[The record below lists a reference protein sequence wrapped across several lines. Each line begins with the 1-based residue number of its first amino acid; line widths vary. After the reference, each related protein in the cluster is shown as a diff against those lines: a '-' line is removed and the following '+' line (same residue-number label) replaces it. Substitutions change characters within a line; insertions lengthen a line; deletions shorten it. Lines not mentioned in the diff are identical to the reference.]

1 MKRKIASTIGPLR
14 WFFCT
19 LLFAAAVV
27 AIIATIGPVGAVSGV
42 AGTNQKSAV
51 SKIAPWVLEHTA
63 NGRQA
68 EFLVVLADQTDLS
81 AAKAL
86 PTKKEKGRFVRDALW
101 QKAQQTQQPLFQMLR
116 ARGVPYR
123 SFYIVNMIWVKGDY
137 ALALALAARPDVA
150 RIDGNP
156 VIHNVQNPLP
166 VTEVV
171 SSSPAVV
178 QTIEPGIS
186 YLHAPQVWAQGFTGQ
201 GIVVAGADT
210 GYRWTHNALKN
221 HYRGWDGVTANH
233 NYNWHDSIHSGG
245 GICGAD
251 SSAPC
256 DDNGHGSHTM
266 GTTVGDDGA
275 GNQIGMAP
283 GAKWIGCRNMD
294 QGDGTPASYMECFE
308 FFLAPYPVGGT
319 PAQGDPSKAPD
330 ITTNSWSCPT
340 SEGCSASTL
349 QAGVEAQRDA
359 GIMMV
364 VAAQNS
370 GPSCS
375 TVTDPP
381 GIYEAAYSVGALTTG
396 TDTIASFSSRGP
408 ITADGSNRMKPDI
421 SAPGTNTRSASNG
434 SDSSYAS
441 LSGTSMAT
449 PHVAGAVALLWSER
463 PSLRHDIAM
472 TRSVLNDSA
481 THISFTACSSSGSP
495 NNTYGYG
502 RLDVLAAVN
511 HLLLT
516 GAVSRK
522 VHGAAGTFDIP
533 IPLTSDPDIA
543 SAVECRSSGGN
554 HTIVFTFDNN
564 MMSGNASVTSGTG
577 SVSGSPTFSA
587 NTMTVNLTGVADAQ
601 KIIVTLT
608 GATDTLAQVLPNT
621 AVSLNILAG
630 DTSGNKSVNATD
642 VSQTKLQSGA
652 AVNAA
657 NFREDV
663 VVSGSINATDVSL
676 VKSQSGSSVP

>member
-14 WFFCT
+14 WLLCT
-19 LLFAAAVV
+19 LLFTAAAV
-27 AIIATIGPVGAVSGV
+27 ALIATIGPVGAVSRV
-42 AGTNQKSAV
+42 AGANQKSAI
-51 SKIAPWVLEHTA
+51 SKIAPWVFEHTA
-63 NGRQA
+63 NGAQA
-68 EFLVVLADQTDLS
+68 EFLVILADQTDLS
-81 AAKAL
+81 AARAL
-86 PTKKEKGRFVRDALW
+86 PTKKQKGQFVRDALW
-101 QKAQQTQQPLFQMLR
+101 QKAQGTQQPILQVLR
-116 ARGVPYR
+116 ARGVSYR

-137 ALALALAARPDVA
+137 DLALELAARSDVA
-150 RIDGNP
+150 RIEGNP
-156 VIHNVQNPLP
+156 VIRNVQHPLP
-166 VTEVV
+166 VTEVT
-171 SSSPAVV
+171 SSPSTP
-178 QTIEPGIS
+178 QTIQTVEPGIT
-186 YLHAPQVWAQGFTGQ
+186 YTHAPQVWAQGFTGQ

-221 HYRGWDGVTANH
+221 HYRGWDGVTASH
-233 NYNWHDSIHSGG
+233 DYNWHDSVHSGG
-245 GICGAD
+245 GVCGAD
-251 SSAPC
+251 SPAPC

-283 GAKWIGCRNMD
+283 GAKWIGCRNMN
-294 QGDGTPASYMECFE
+294 QGNGTPASYMECFE

-319 PAQGDPSKAPD
+319 PAQGDPSKSPD
-330 ITTNSWSCPT
+330 ITTNSWSCPA
-340 SEGCSASTL
+340 SEGCSALTL

-375 TVTDPP
+375 TVNDPP
-381 GIYEAAYSVGALTTG
+381 GLYEAAYTVGALNTG

-421 SAPGTNTRSASNG
+421 SAPGTSTRSASNG
-434 SDSSYAS
+434 SDTSYAS

-463 PSLRHDIAM
+463 PSLRHNIAM
-472 TRSVLNDSA
+472 TRAVLNDSA
-481 THISFTACSSSGSP
+481 FHINSTACSSSGSP

-522 VHGAAGTFDIP
+522 VHSATEFDIP
-533 IPLTSDPDIA
+533 LPLTGEPG
-543 SAVECRSSGGN
+543 VECRTSGGT
-554 HTIVFTFDNN
+554 HKLVFTFDNN
-564 MMSGNASVTSGTG
+564 MMSANASVTSGVGT
-577 SVSGSPTFSA
+577 VSGTPAVSA
-587 NTMTVNLTGVADAQ
+587 NTVTVNLVGVTDAQ
-601 KIIVTLT
+601 KITVMLS
-608 GATDTLAQVLPNT
+608 GATDTLAQVLPDT
-621 AVSLNILAG
+621 SVSMNVLAG
-630 DTSGNKSVNATD
+630 DTNGNKTVNATD
-642 VSQTKLQSGA
+642 VSQTKFQSGA
-652 AVNAA
+652 AVTAA

-663 VVSGSINATDVSL
+663 VVSGSINATDVSF
-676 VKSQSGSSVP
+676 VKSHSGSSVP

>member
-14 WFFCT
+14 WLLCT

-27 AIIATIGPVGAVSGV
+27 AMIATIAPVRAVSGS
-42 AGTNQKSAV
+42 AASQKSAV

-101 QKAQQTQQPLFQMLR
+101 QKAQGTQQPLLQMLR

-137 ALALALAARPDVA
+137 DLALALAARPDVA
-150 RIDGNP
+150 RIEGNP
-156 VIHNVQNPLP
+156 VIRNVQNPLP
-166 VTEVV
+166 VTEV

-186 YLHAPQVWAQGFTGQ
+186 YMHAPQVWAQGFTGQ

-221 HYRGWDGVTANH
+221 HYRGWDGVTASH

-251 SSAPC
+251 SPAPC

-294 QGDGTPASYMECFE
+294 QGNGTPASYMECFE

-319 PAQGDPSKAPD
+319 PAQGDPSKSPD

-381 GIYEAAYSVGALTTG
+381 GIYEAAYSIGALNTG

-533 IPLTSDPDIA
+533 MPLTGEP
-543 SAVECRSSGGN
+543 AVECRSSGGN
-554 HTIVFTFDNN
+554 HTIVLTFDNN
-564 MMSGNASVTSGTG
+564 MMSGNASVTSGVG
-577 SVSGSPTFSA
+577 SVSGSPTFSG

-601 KIIVTLT
+601 KVTLT
-608 GATDTLAQVLPNT
+608 LSGVTDTSTPAQVLPNT
-621 AVSLNILAG
+621 TVSLNILAG
-630 DTSGNKSVNATD
+630 DVGGNKTVNATD
-642 VSQTKLQSGA
+642 VSQAKLQSGA
-652 AVNAA
+652 PLSAA
-657 NFREDV
+657 NFRNDV
-663 VVSGSINATDVSL
+663 DVSGSINATDVSF
-676 VKSQSGSSVP
+676 VKSHSGTSVP